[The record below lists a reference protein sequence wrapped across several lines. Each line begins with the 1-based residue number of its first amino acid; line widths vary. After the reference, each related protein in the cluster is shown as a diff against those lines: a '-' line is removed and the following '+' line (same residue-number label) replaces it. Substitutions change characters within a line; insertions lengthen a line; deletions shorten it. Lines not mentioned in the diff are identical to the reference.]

1 MRGFLLKLNRSARL
15 PGSRESPRARPAT
28 IDSMKY
34 LLALLCLVLPIA
46 ACAAADSAAD
56 PIVEGRDYYVVEGG
70 QPYRPLDG
78 RIEVAEVFAYTCP
91 HCASFQPV
99 LSAWARKLPADVR
112 FTYVPA
118 AFGPGETWARAFFV
132 AERAGAVQRTHEAL
146 YRAVHQ
152 DHLLAHNATAGE
164 LAWFY
169 GQHGLGQAAM
179 KVAML
184 SPEIEALVRHAR
196 EFALAIRLPGT
207 PTLVVNG
214 KYVVTPANHAE
225 ALRITDALV
234 ARLRDAPH

>member
-1 MRGFLLKLNRSARL
+1 
-15 PGSRESPRARPAT
+15 
-28 IDSMKY
+28 MKY
-34 LLALLCLVLPIA
+34 LIALLCLVLPIA
-46 ACAAADSAAD
+46 ACAAD
-56 PIVEGRDYYVVEGG
+56 PAGGAIVEGRDYYVVDGG
-70 QPYRPLDG
+70 QPYRPLEG

-132 AERAGAVQRTHEAL
+132 AEREGAVQRTHQAL
-146 YRAVHQ
+146 YDAVHH
-152 DHLLAHNATAGE
+152 DRLLAHNATAGE

-169 GQHGLGQAAM
+169 GQHGIAQPAM

-184 SPEIEALVRHAR
+184 SPEIEAMVRHAR
-196 EFALAIRLPGT
+196 EFALGIRLPGT

-214 KYVVTPANHAE
+214 RYVVTPANHAD

-234 ARLRDAPH
+234 AKLRDAPH